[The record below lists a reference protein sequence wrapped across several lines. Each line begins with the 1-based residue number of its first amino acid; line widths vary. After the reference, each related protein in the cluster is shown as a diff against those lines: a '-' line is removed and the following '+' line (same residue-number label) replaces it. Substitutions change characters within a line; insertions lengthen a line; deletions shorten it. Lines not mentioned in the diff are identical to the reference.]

1 MFIKIYIKK
10 ELKKSL
16 DLGMYPST
24 QETKA
29 CRVQSQLGPQNKF
42 QNSQALAV
50 KETIE
55 NRKLVKM

>member
-50 KETIE
+50 K
-55 NRKLVKM
+55 